1 MTTDWGMVERS
12 APRFWFEG
20 RSYETRPGETIL
32 DRLVQDGLPN
42 LQRSPRYHRPRAP
55 FCGIGQC
62 TGCLVGVNGRPTVRA
77 CRYEPRDGDRVVA
90 EHGWPSRRFDLFGG
104 IDLVLRHGIDTLHG
118 FRRPAF
124 ATPLYQRV
132 VRRLAGYGKP
142 PSAES
147 ASGLATPPDVRDVG
161 IAIVG
166 AGRSGRAAATAMV
179 AAGVRP
185 LLLDR
190 HAHATPVPGAELLAS
205 TTVTFLPARRGDATT
220 PFELLGYTEPAR
232 GVLVRAQRVVV
243 ATGSYDASL
252 LFESNDRPGILTG
265 DGALALAPPAGRP
278 PFQRAVLFGAGER
291 ARVIVERLG
300 DHLSAVV
307 APGEVPPDLVR
318 VASAAGIL
326 LYPRSLIQ
334 SARGRTR
341 IRAVE
346 LRARGDGAATTI
358 ECDGLILAH
367 RRLPNGQLF
376 FQAGARMGWRPGTGA
391 YYPVVGDDGTTSVPG
406 VWAIGSA
413 SGALGTASVGSGE
426 RAASALTG
434 GSLPMTPLERVR
446 PDGPN
451 ELEGYYRELMRTPRR
466 GRWIA
471 CTCED
476 VLLDEVEEATRA
488 GYRGVELVKRYTG
501 LGTGLCQG
509 RYCLPDAL
517 LLLSIAEARPPPEV
531 GYTTQRPPVH
541 PTPIAALAAL
551 DGAVAPLEGT

>member
-1 MTTDWGMVERS
+1 MTTDRGMVERS

-20 RSYETRPGETIL
+20 RSYEARPGETVL
-32 DRLVQDGLPN
+32 DRLVQGGLPN

-77 CRYEPRDGDRVVA
+77 CRYVPSDGDRVVT

-104 IDLVLRHGIDTLHG
+104 IDYLFGHGIDTLHG

-132 VRRLAGYGKP
+132 VRRLTGYGKP
-142 PSAES
+142 PTAASA
-147 ASGLATPPDVRDVG
+147 AGLAVPPEIRDVDLV
-161 IAIVG
+161 IVG
-166 AGRSGRAAATAMV
+166 AGRSGRAAAAALV
-179 AAGVRP
+179 AAGIHP

-190 HAHATPVPGAELLAS
+190 RADATPVPGAELLPS
-205 TTVTFLPARRGDATT
+205 TTVTFLPARAGTPEA
-220 PFELLGYTEPAR
+220 PFELLGYAEPAR
-232 GVLVRAQRVVV
+232 GVLVRARRVVV

-252 LFESNDRPGILTG
+252 LFESNDSPGVLSG
-265 DGALALAPPAGRP
+265 DGALALARSAGRP
-278 PFQRAVLFGAGER
+278 PFRRAVVFGAGER
-291 ARVIVERLG
+291 ARTIVERLG
-300 DHLSAVV
+300 DYIGAVV
-307 APGEVPPDLVR
+307 APGDIPPDLVR
-318 VASAAGIL
+318 AASAAGIL
-326 LYPRSLIQ
+326 LYPRSLVR

-341 IRAVE
+341 VRSVEIRA
-346 LRARGDGAATTI
+346 RSDAAATSI
-358 ECDGLILAH
+358 DCDGLILAH

-376 FQAGARMGWRPGTGA
+376 FQAGARMGWRAGTGA
-391 YYPVVGDDGTTSVPG
+391 YYPIVGDDGTTSVPG

-413 SGALGTASVGSGE
+413 SGTLGTASVGSGE
-426 RAASALTG
+426 RLASALTG
-434 GSLPMTPLERVR
+434 RSLPTSPLERVR
-446 PDGPN
+446 TDGPN
-451 ELEGYYRELMRTPRR
+451 ELEGYYRELLRPPRS

-471 CTCED
+471 CPCED
-476 VLLDEVEEATRA
+476 VLLDEVEKATRI
-488 GYRGVELVKRYTG
+488 GYRGIEVVKRYTG

-517 LLLSIAEARPPPEV
+517 LLLSIAEGRPPSEV

-551 DGAVAPLEGT
+551 DGAIGLSEGP